1 MHTTTE
7 ANREYPRARGEAD
20 VEGRYPGALP
30 PRPGPRTTLA
40 LRADS
45 DDGNLLLDWAR
56 GALAGAAGVWVMD
69 RVGWALWRLEDRE
82 NIHREYMARPDGLDP
97 AHVVA
102 NRVADALDR
111 PLSPKQPHPAG
122 IAVHYGLGIAP
133 AMAYAALRHDIPEL
147 AAGRGLLYGLGLFL
161 VEDEGVAPLLGL
173 ASGPTAYPWQAHARG
188 LVSHLVLG
196 VVTHAVLDLLEG

>member
-1 MHTTTE
+1 MRTTFETQQGYTGTQSTPE
-7 ANREYPRARGEAD
+7 ADDGYPRFTDHGVSPVSARAS
-20 VEGRYPGALP
+20 
-30 PRPGPRTTLA
+30 GP
-40 LRADS
+40 
-45 DDGNLLLDWAR
+45 DDNLLLDLAK
-56 GALAGAAGVWVMD
+56 GALAGAAAVWVMD
-69 RVGWALWRLEDRE
+69 RVGWALWRMEDRE
-82 NIHREYMARPDGLDP
+82 DIHREYMARPDGLDP

-122 IAVHYGLGIAP
+122 IAVHYALGVVP
-133 AMAYAALRHDIPEL
+133 AMAYAAMRRDVPEV

-161 VEDEGVAPLLGL
+161 LEDEGVAPLLGL

-196 VVTHAVLDLLEG
+196 AATHAVLDLLD